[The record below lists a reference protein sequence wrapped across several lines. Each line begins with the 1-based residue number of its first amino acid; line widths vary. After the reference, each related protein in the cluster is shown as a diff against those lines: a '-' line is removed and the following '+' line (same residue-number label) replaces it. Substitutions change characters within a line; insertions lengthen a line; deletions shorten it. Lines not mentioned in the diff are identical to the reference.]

1 MDDDRIWAT
10 GRRQP
15 RTPVASTI
23 LLALLAYSSFTP
35 AAHAR
40 EPGFL
45 VLAAGYSDNGRIIA
59 DIDENEIDP
68 DRYADYALD
77 VGLVRS
83 VRVTAPKLHL
93 YAHYT
98 RMDTLDE
105 EGRAQRNQFNSVAL
119 GFSDETQQQI
129 SANVHRYLL
138 LEGGAGVAQFNFGP
152 NRSHAM
158 AEAGAEFGLVLFRR
172 FSAGLG
178 FDYQMIGH
186 PGETIAEAGYV
197 SVNVGLRL

>member
-35 AAHAR
+35 AANAR

-68 DRYADYALD
+68 DRYADYTLD

-119 GFSDETQQQI
+119 GFSDETQ
-129 SANVHRYLL
+129 
-138 LEGGAGVAQFNFGP
+138 
-152 NRSHAM
+152 
-158 AEAGAEFGLVLFRR
+158 
-172 FSAGLG
+172 
-178 FDYQMIGH
+178 
-186 PGETIAEAGYV
+186 
-197 SVNVGLRL
+197 